1 MLLKNSSLQGR
12 VNKLPDHRNISP
24 REPQLMIKNQMGFEL
39 SKSVNAS
46 VNADAGCT
54 CNYGFRCDHGD
65 NHGSDPKSWKIH
77 SANSTI
83 YVFFLGVFSRNIHFV
98 MISCFDKIV
107 MKDRYKLFKEI
118 ATVVYRL
125 LERLKDS
132 R

>member
-1 MLLKNSSLQGR
+1 MLASTLTLDVHVTTTLGVTTGTIMALIQKAEKFIQQ
-12 VNKLPDHRNISP
+12 IP
-24 REPQLMIKNQMGFEL
+24 R
-39 SKSVNAS
+39 
-46 VNADAGCT
+46 
-54 CNYGFRCDHGD
+54 
-65 NHGSDPKSWKIH
+65 
-77 SANSTI
+77 ST
-83 YVFFLGVFSRNIHFV
+83 YSFSGVFSRNIHFV